1 LTTYFYKQAVQHTKA
16 AIANAL
22 AGLRYRGL
30 IAIDD
35 LEEAAEMIRGMMA
48 MDPQRVLMLGI
59 HKSPNDAE
67 IRARARRCAHLFV
80 NGCVSPRTTARAR

>member
-1 LTTYFYKQAVQHTKA
+1 
-16 AIANAL
+16 
-22 AGLRYRGL
+22 
-30 IAIDD
+30 
-35 LEEAAEMIRGMMA
+35 MIRGMMA

-67 IRARARRCAHLFV
+67 IRTRARRCAHLFV